1 MESVNRF
8 DFVPLGKSIRTP
20 AGYLKFDANLT
31 RVGVL
36 KYRNAD
42 GSVRR
47 ELRHP
52 DEVFKN
58 DSLAT
63 LGGATV
69 TNLHPSEMLS
79 PHNYKQY
86 TVGDVSERIKHDD
99 RFVTGSITIKED
111 SMIQAIGKGDRKELS
126 PGYRCTLDNTPGEY
140 NGEKYDAIQ
149 RNIIYN
155 HVGIGP
161 PGWGRSGSDVAL
173 RLDGDDAASYS
184 PAVNKPPD
192 GDKQREKPKMKI
204 HIDGIEY
211 EAGSQSA
218 VDAWN
223 KHHAAIVAER
233 DALQTKLD
241 QAEGRATA
249 ADNKVKEVTT
259 KLDEATNLER
269 LDALVEQKVELVA
282 KGREIIG
289 KDADL
294 VGKTPRQ
301 IKEAILTKLDEKAK
315 FDGMSDDHVDGA
327 YTYAIANH
335 TPDTQHN
342 QTQHL
347 DGNALLRMLSSAG
360 SNLQLQDKPIDHY
373 DDAAARDRMEA
384 ESENAWKESN

>member
-1 MESVNRF
+1 MDPVNRF
-8 DFVPLGKSIRTP
+8 DFVPLGKATRDSR
-20 AGYLKFDANLT
+20 GYLKFDANLT

-42 GSVRR
+42 GSIRR

-52 DEVFKN
+52 DEVFKS

-69 TNLHPSEMLS
+69 TDLHPSEMLS

-86 TVGDVSERIKHDD
+86 TVGDVSERIKNDG
-99 RFVTGSITIKED
+99 RFVTGTVTIKED
-111 SMIQAIGKGDRKELS
+111 SMIQAIGKGDRRELS

-161 PGWGRSGSDVAL
+161 SGWGRSGSDVAL

-192 GDKQREKPKMKI
+192 DNQRENGKMKI
-204 HIDGIEY
+204 HIDGVEF
-211 EAGSQSA
+211 EAGSESA
-218 VDAWN
+218 VQAWN
-223 KHHAAIVAER
+223 KHYSKLADKLKETE
-233 DALQTKLD
+233 TKLD
-241 QAEGRATA
+241 NANGKLEAATS
-249 ADNKVKEVTT
+249 KTT
-259 KLDEATNLER
+259 DLEAKLKEATDLKR
-269 LDALVEQKVELVA
+269 LDAMVEQKVELVA
-282 KGREIIG
+282 KGREILG

-294 VGKTPRQ
+294 AGKTPRQ
-301 IKEAILTKLDEKAK
+301 IKEAVLTKLNENVK
-315 FDGMSDDHVDGA
+315 FDGKSDAHIDGMYEVA
-327 YTYAIANH
+327 VAHY
-335 TPDTQHN
+335 TPDTDQN

-347 DGNALLRMLSSAG
+347 DGTAILRMLSSGGA
-360 SNLQLQDKPIDHY
+360 NFNVQDKPVDHY
-373 DDAAARDRMEA
+373 DADAARERMEA
-384 ESENAWKESN
+384 ASENAWKESN